1 MQPVPT
7 LKILSCLSLS
17 LLLTACGNQQADP
30 DSPEGQRQA
39 VFQQFLQHSEPM
51 GGMLAGR
58 LAFEGEAF
66 AGHATQL
73 AELADT
79 PWKHFPEP
87 DQNNPQPNAALPEVW
102 SEADGFAER
111 IGQYQA
117 AVTDLHLITAK
128 GVDSPEQVISAMQA
142 VQQACKACHDGYRR

>member
-17 LLLTACGNQQADP
+17 LLLAACGNPQADP

-58 LAFEGEAF
+58 LAFDGGAF
-66 AGHATQL
+66 AGHAEQL
-73 AELADT
+73 AGLADA
-79 PWKHFPEP
+79 PWKHFSEP
-87 DQNNPQPNAALPEVW
+87 DQDNPQPNAALPKVW
-102 SEADGFAER
+102 SDADGFAER
-111 IGQYQA
+111 IGQYQT
-117 AVTDLHLITAK
+117 AVTDLNLITAK
-128 GVDSPEQVISAMQA
+128 GVDSPEQVTSAMQA

>member
-17 LLLTACGNQQADP
+17 LLLAACGNQQADP

-51 GGMLAGR
+51 GGMLSGR
-58 LAFEGEAF
+58 LAFDGDTF
-66 AGHATQL
+66 AVHAAEL
-73 AELADT
+73 AELADA
-79 PWKHFPEP
+79 PWDYFPTP

-102 SEADGFAER
+102 SDADGFAAR
-111 IGQYQA
+111 IDQFQA
-117 AVTDLHLITAK
+117 AVADLSLVTAA
-128 GVDSPEQVISAMQA
+128 GVTSPAHVTPAMHS